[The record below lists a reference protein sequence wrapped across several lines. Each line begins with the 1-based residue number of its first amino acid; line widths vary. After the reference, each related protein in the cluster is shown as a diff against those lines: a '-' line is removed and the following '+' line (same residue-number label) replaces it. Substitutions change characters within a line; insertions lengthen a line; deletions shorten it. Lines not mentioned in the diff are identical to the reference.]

1 MGERRSLQSMAWRAR
16 LPITDSARRLVWDT
30 HLIAVLGTGGHE
42 MEGTCVGVRYCGLLS
57 LLRSRPVVRELMTG
71 KGAL

>member
-30 HLIAVLGTGGHE
+30 HLIAVLGTGGYE
-42 MEGTCVGVRYCGLLS
+42 MEGTCVGRWFMMR
-57 LLRSRPVVRELMTG
+57 LRKAGEEEYTHFLPSVIHQC
-71 KGAL
+71 